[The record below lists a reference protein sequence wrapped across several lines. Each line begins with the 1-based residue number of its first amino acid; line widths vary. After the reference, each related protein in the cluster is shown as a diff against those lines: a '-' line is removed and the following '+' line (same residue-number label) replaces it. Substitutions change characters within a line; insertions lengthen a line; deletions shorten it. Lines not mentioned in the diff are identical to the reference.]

1 MKKSLMR
8 IVWALV
14 LSLFM
19 VIETVPNSLF
29 AEGEQPTATVSIS
42 SIQYSES
49 GNDGTWNDLNNGVS
63 IKNGTHLRISGT
75 FDVLNTASSDNES
88 IELTVDLAAE
98 NIKVDNYPRQKIKS
112 NWTSEFEITDNVLH
126 IYLSAEDRNKSDIQG
141 NFNISGVVDLNTD
154 TVKDGDNVTIKLGDK
169 TVEVNYDQNITESGL
184 YTNKTQD
191 GSVYKG
197 EDGNFYQNYKIDIG
211 AYNGNVTINRFNDI
225 AGNGLSYSG
234 KVKVQYPDG
243 NSAYYDSF
251 DSIPEAELAKDQHIY
266 ITYVTKLNVNSVTDL
281 FDDSKVSV
289 TNGYKNSFDVTYTT
303 NRNNQKTDGKN
314 DVGVT
319 VNKPS
324 VSKNGSYDAETG
336 HITWTIT
343 INIGSYKDVTEDNLS
358 LLVKQI
364 TDTMDPSLEL
374 EKGQPDPA
382 IPSNYQEN
390 PAGSGIYTLTY
401 ETKLKDGTNITG
413 GKKVKNDI
421 TVTFPDGDKHAEGEV
436 TVTGDTLINK
446 SFTGFDSETG
456 VFTWNVNVKFVE
468 GMTSVTLTD
477 SPDSQQQHGNNFVIK
492 MGDVVL
498 YDNGETADFNTVF
511 DSCTAYYDISLNFK
525 QDFVNTHVNQ
535 SVNFTV
541 QTKVSDKNSIKNKT
555 EYSNEAKLNYN
566 LNDQKLEQKS
576 QSEYTYSTIVDKYG
590 YAQNDDKGTVKYTLK
605 VGLSDYAGLKVG
617 DVLTI
622 HDELDAG
629 YVIDPSSIKATYNNY
644 RWLTTN
650 DNPSVSYSEE
660 THDFTYAVDDEFIN
674 SVNNKN
680 DGQTYGLAIEYNA
693 YPSDISSLYNNSGK
707 YDGTGTAEVKNSIQA
722 KINDDFVGSAL
733 SDTNVSLKKILD
745 KTGIWKV
752 NGTNMNH
759 ANWTLSINPMGATL
773 NGGNSLKAV
782 DQLSSGLIYDLTS
795 IKVKNKSTGN
805 ELDKTQYSYT
815 YSDSDNS
822 LVFTLPDSTPL
833 EITYQTLFNVSSGTN
848 LDETNTNNSLML
860 YGSNDNQ
867 LSDVK
872 YHLNGEYVPSMD
884 ITGLSA
890 DLTITKYDADDI
902 QEFLDNAKF
911 SVYWAEYDKKNDTMN
926 VSDKPFTSNK
936 VSEFETDSNGKAY
949 VNGLRLDVIYQV
961 KETAA
966 PEGYSTAEPRYVIF
980 KGKDFDKI
988 SIPDSL
994 SKYKISVFEVKQGN
1008 VNIADKK
1015 NEIVTPKGTLTITK
1029 TIEGYT
1035 PTEDDLNRIKV
1046 TVKDA
1051 DNKTVYSGTLKD
1063 MQNED
1068 GTLSK
1073 TLTDLELGKYTVTET
1088 DADIDGYE
1096 RTTTYN
1102 VNETETNKVEVE
1114 ENTPANVEI
1123 HNSYRHKEG
1132 VLEFTKTFVGEVPE
1146 GVTDKIQFKVTKEDG
1161 TEVGTYPLSE
1171 MEVDANGVYHKK
1183 IGGLTP
1189 GKYTVT
1195 EINEEA
1201 EGYTLKTTYKVGEK
1215 ETKEAE
1221 VKDGKTVTVNITNT
1235 YTEKPGKLVI
1245 TKTVNG
1251 NVTEEALK
1259 NVKFTVT
1266 GPEEYSKEFT
1276 LAAMKQ
1282 EDGSYRKELNN
1293 LKAGEYTVSEEN
1305 ADVEHYVRTTTYTV
1319 GGNESE
1325 GSVTVIRDTETD
1337 LNITNT
1343 YTFVPEKTSYSVWK
1357 VWDDSDNV
1365 NGTRPE
1371 NLAVQLLRNG
1381 QKFGETVIL
1390 NQDNEWTY
1398 TWNDLDKTDE
1408 YMREYSYAVEEEFV
1422 ENYSEKS
1429 VSDENGTV
1437 LTNTYI
1443 DRSKPVCVSKTD
1455 KDGKIIAGAKLSVLD
1470 SVKNVIVSWTTVE
1483 DEDKQ
1488 ISLNPGNYIL
1498 HEDEA
1503 PVGYELAEDIPFSV
1517 DENGTVLVN
1526 GKETDKVTMVDKSKS
1541 YTVSVGKVDSLSG
1554 KKISGAKL
1562 KLTDS
1567 DGNVV
1572 DEWVSDKNN
1581 VHEINLGAGTYVLSE
1596 TEAPEDYKI
1605 ADNIE
1610 FTVNQYGEITVDGKQ
1625 VDQILMKDVRK
1636 DKIIDTG
1643 DHSHIAL
1650 YGCVSLAMLGI
1661 AVMAFITRIKM
1672 N

>member
-29 AEGEQPTATVSIS
+29 AEGEQPAATVSIS

-49 GNDGTWNDLNNGVS
+49 GNDGTWNYLNNGVS

-88 IELTVDLAAE
+88 IELTVDLSAE

-358 LLVKQI
+358 SLVKRI

-413 GKKVKNDI
+413 GKKVKNDV

-477 SPDSQQQHGNNFVIK
+477 SPDSQQQHYNNFVIK

-498 YDNGETADFNTVF
+498 YDNGKTADFYTVF

-911 SVYWAEYDKKNDTMN
+911 SVYSAEYDKKNDTMN

-1073 TLTDLELGKYTVTET
+1073 TLIDLELGKYTVTET

-1102 VNETETNKVEVE
+1102 VNET
-1114 ENTPANVEI
+1114 
-1123 HNSYRHKEG
+1123 
-1132 VLEFTKTFVGEVPE
+1132 
-1146 GVTDKIQFKVTKEDG
+1146 
-1161 TEVGTYPLSE
+1161 
-1171 MEVDANGVYHKK
+1171 
-1183 IGGLTP
+1183 
-1189 GKYTVT
+1189 
-1195 EINEEA
+1195 
-1201 EGYTLKTTYKVGEK
+1201 

-1266 GPEEYSKEFT
+1266 GPDNYSKEFT

-1408 YMREYSYAVEEEFV
+1408 YMHEYSYAVEEEFV

-1572 DEWVSDKNN
+1572 DEWVTDKNN

>member
-1 MKKSLMR
+1 MR
-8 IVWALV
+8 IFLY
-14 LSLFM
+14 FM
-19 VIETVPNSLF
+19 
-29 AEGEQPTATVSIS
+29 S
-42 SIQYSES
+42 SHQI
-49 GNDGTWNDLNNGVS
+49 
-63 IKNGTHLRISGT
+63 
-75 FDVLNTASSDNES
+75 A
-88 IELTVDLAAE
+88 
-98 NIKVDNYPRQKIKS
+98 NI
-112 NWTSEFEITDNVLH
+112 
-126 IYLSAEDRNKSDIQG
+126 A
-141 NFNISGVVDLNTD
+141 
-154 TVKDGDNVTIKLGDK
+154 
-169 TVEVNYDQNITESGL
+169 
-184 YTNKTQD
+184 
-191 GSVYKG
+191 
-197 EDGNFYQNYKIDIG
+197 
-211 AYNGNVTINRFNDI
+211 
-225 AGNGLSYSG
+225 
-234 KVKVQYPDG
+234 
-243 NSAYYDSF
+243 
-251 DSIPEAELAKDQHIY
+251 
-266 ITYVTKLNVNSVTDL
+266 
-281 FDDSKVSV
+281 
-289 TNGYKNSFDVTYTT
+289 
-303 NRNNQKTDGKN
+303 
-314 DVGVT
+314 
-319 VNKPS
+319 
-324 VSKNGSYDAETG
+324 
-336 HITWTIT
+336 
-343 INIGSYKDVTEDNLS
+343 
-358 LLVKQI
+358 
-364 TDTMDPSLEL
+364 
-374 EKGQPDPA
+374 
-382 IPSNYQEN
+382 
-390 PAGSGIYTLTY
+390 LTY

-413 GKKVKNDI
+413 GKKVKNDV

-498 YDNGETADFNTVF
+498 YDNGETADFYTVF

-911 SVYWAEYDKKNDTMN
+911 SVYSAEYDKKNDTMN

-1073 TLTDLELGKYTVTET
+1073 TLTDLELGKYIVTET

-1251 NVTEEALK
+1251 NVTEETLK

-1503 PVGYELAEDIPFSV
+1503 PVGYELAVDIPFSV